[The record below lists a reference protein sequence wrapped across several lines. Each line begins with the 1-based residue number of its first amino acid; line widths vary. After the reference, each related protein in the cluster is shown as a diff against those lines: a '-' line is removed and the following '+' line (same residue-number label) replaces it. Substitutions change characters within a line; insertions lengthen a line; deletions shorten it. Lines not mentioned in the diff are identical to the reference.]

1 MLRVCFQAHTYI
13 RTNVFTI
20 IGMQGAFRNWN
31 VFKRCFSLRSKKIEE
46 NQFSAKPIKVESRQ
60 FHTNFSKHRN
70 DFFTFKFYF
79 LILDKLRSVGSKI
92 LNYNKKK
99 DLF

>member
-1 MLRVCFQAHTYI
+1 MKIFSHRYDLCFACAFKHIHTYI

-31 VFKRCFSLRSKKIEE
+31 VFKRCFSLKSKKIEE

-79 LILDKLRSVGSKI
+79 LI
-92 LNYNKKK
+92 
-99 DLF
+99 

>member
-1 MLRVCFQAHTYI
+1 MICASRVLSSTYI

-79 LILDKLRSVGSKI
+79 LI
-92 LNYNKKK
+92 
-99 DLF
+99 